1 MMNWPDNKRIAVM
14 MAFDLDAETM
24 WTTHGDGST
33 AHMTNLSRGAYGPKQ
48 GVPRILDMLDSHQV
62 KATFFIPGVVAE
74 HYPEVVCQGCSDYEL
89 PVHVEGLI
97 PEEVLSATKRD
108 KKMEQGHIRFILM
121 DGIGKS
127 FIDKTVTD
135 EELLSCIQEITL

>member
-62 KATFFIPGVVAE
+62 KWQPFSF
-74 HYPEVVCQGCSDYEL
+74 
-89 PVHVEGLI
+89 PV
-97 PEEVLSATKRD
+97 
-108 KKMEQGHIRFILM
+108 
-121 DGIGKS
+121 
-127 FIDKTVTD
+127 
-135 EELLSCIQEITL
+135 

>member
-14 MAFDLDAETM
+14 MAFDVDAETM

-62 KATFFIPGVVAE
+62 KAEHDARRVITTGTLIARIAVSTCFTGVSLCFFR
-74 HYPEVVCQGCSDYEL
+74 
-89 PVHVEGLI
+89 PV
-97 PEEVLSATKRD
+97 
-108 KKMEQGHIRFILM
+108 
-121 DGIGKS
+121 
-127 FIDKTVTD
+127 
-135 EELLSCIQEITL
+135 ITLKV